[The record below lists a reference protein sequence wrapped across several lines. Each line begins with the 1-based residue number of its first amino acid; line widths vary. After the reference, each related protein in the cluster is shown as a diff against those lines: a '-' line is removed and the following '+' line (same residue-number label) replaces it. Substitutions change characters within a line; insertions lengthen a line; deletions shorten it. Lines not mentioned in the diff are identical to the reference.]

1 MVSGA
6 ELVSSVELQISL
18 LLFVSLLGYL
28 IAQRIGQSIVIGEI
42 LVGIVIGPSLLG
54 WITYTSFIQSTA
66 TMGAIFLLFVVGLQT
81 KFKEIYTL
89 KAGVIALIGVIV
101 PWLGGYWLAKAFG
114 YNLVSSIYVGTAL
127 TATSIAITAHVL
139 KEMGK
144 LDTPAAKA
152 IIGAAVI
159 DDVLGLLALSM
170 TAQFAANEI
179 SVSSILWMVFAAGAF
194 LTVGLWVGIKYVSP
208 ALLWLNKWAV
218 RRGLPQM
225 TFIAAIAFAFFYS
238 VLAELVGLSAIVGA
252 FVAGVSFENLKIKSY
267 REGAEYLEVIFASI
281 FFVSL
286 GILVDLSAAMGAVV
300 FLGAITLV
308 GILTKLIG
316 CSIPARFF
324 GLGTRDSII
333 VGLGMVP
340 RGEVA
345 MIVALIGLNSK
356 MIGQEVYAAILVMA
370 LITTMVPPIFIK
382 RLYRK

>member
-1 MVSGA
+1 MIAGA
-6 ELVSSVELQISL
+6 EIVSSVELQISL
-18 LLFVSLLGYL
+18 LLFVSLVGYL
-28 IAQRIGQSIVIGEI
+28 VAQRIGQSIVIGEI
-42 LVGIVIGPSLLG
+42 LVGIAIGPSILG

-81 KFKEIYTL
+81 KFKEIYTFRS
-89 KAGVIALIGVIV
+89 GMIALVGVIV
-101 PWLGGYWLAKAFG
+101 PWIGGYWLAKAFG
-114 YNLVSSIYVGTAL
+114 YDLVSSIYVGTAL

-159 DDVLGLLALSM
+159 DDVLSLLALSM

-179 SVSSILWMVFAAGAF
+179 SAFSILRMIFAAVAF
-194 LTVGLWVGIKYVSP
+194 LTIGMWAGIKYVSP
-208 ALLWLNKWAV
+208 ALIWLNTWAV

-286 GILVDLSAAMGAVV
+286 GILVDVAAAAGAIV
-300 FLGAITLV
+300 FLAAITIV
-308 GILTKLIG
+308 GILTKVIG
-316 CSIPARFF
+316 CFIPARLL
-324 GLGTRDSII
+324 GLSNKDSLI

-345 MIVALIGLNSK
+345 MIVALIGLNSR

-370 LITTMVPPIFIK
+370 LITTMVPPVFIK
-382 RLYRK
+382 KLYRD